1 MSIDGVPYTMHQN
14 RTLANN
20 SKIFIIYI

>member
-14 RTLANN
+14 RTLANI